1 MFYDC
6 VYGYVC
12 PLLLCLLSFPQSSQ
26 CEVTDQLAV
35 VLCQLEGVGVWEEQ
49 QLRVGVDGEIGLD
62 DGLVFAD
69 EISHVLDL
77 NLRLRLGATEGIAA
91 WVAGRSSS

>member
-1 MFYDC
+1 M
-6 VYGYVC
+6 
-12 PLLLCLLSFPQSSQ
+12 
-26 CEVTDQLAV
+26 
-35 VLCQLEGVGVWEEQ
+35 
-49 QLRVGVDGEIGLD
+49 DGEIGLD